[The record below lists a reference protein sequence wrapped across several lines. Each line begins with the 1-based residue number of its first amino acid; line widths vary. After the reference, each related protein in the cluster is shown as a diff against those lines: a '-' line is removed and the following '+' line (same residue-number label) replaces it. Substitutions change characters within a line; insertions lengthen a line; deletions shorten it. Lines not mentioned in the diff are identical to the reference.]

1 MLLLCLV
8 SERRKCNYLAG
19 VVVDGEDGFV
29 GLGRLGEVLVLGK
42 VGVQLVHVGLVSRLS
57 HSTQRR

>member
-1 MLLLCLV
+1 ML
-8 SERRKCNYLAG
+8 SAIRKCYYLAG
-19 VVVDGEDGFV
+19 VVVDGEDGSV
-29 GLGRLGEVLVLGK
+29 GLWRLGEVLVLGK